1 MSIVKMDMSSY
12 EVERDDPIACTDE
25 CSDWLPALALQQNIV
40 NRQTLPVDMTTLD
53 VESFLKKMYAYP
65 L

>member
-12 EVERDDPIACTDE
+12 EVERYDPIVCRDE
-25 CSDWLPALALQQNIV
+25 CSDCMPALALQQYIDT
-40 NRQTLPVDMTTLD
+40 RHTLPVDMTTLD
-53 VESFLKKMYAYP
+53 AESFLQKMYAYP